1 MKRFLRYAPF
11 ALLAATA
18 IPALV
23 LNAARAEE
31 EPQGTG
37 LKQDAAWL
45 NEQQAAL
52 AALKAEDG
60 WSWMEGGLMWRR
72 VKGDGSGEHPTVRD
86 VVRLHYRGTLTDGTE
101 FDSSY
106 ASGRPAT
113 FPLRGLIPAWQMA
126 VPQMG
131 VGDTIELAVP
141 ADLGYGPRGGGPIP
155 GGATLF
161 FTIELLDIVGR

>member
-1 MKRFLRYAPF
+1 MKRFFSYIPF
-11 ALLAATA
+11 LLLGVTA

-23 LNAARAEE
+23 LTAARAQE

-37 LKQDAAWL
+37 LQQDAAWL
-45 NEQQAAL
+45 NKQQAAL

-60 WSWMEGGLMWRR
+60 WQWMEGGLMWRR
-72 VKGDGSGEHPTVRD
+72 VKGDGTGEHPTVRD
-86 VVRLHYRGTLTDGTE
+86 TVRIHYRGTLTDGTE

-126 VPQMG
+126 VPQAG
-131 VGDTIELAVP
+131 VGDTIEIAVP
-141 ADLGYGPRGGGPIP
+141 ADMGYGPRGAGPIP

-161 FTIELLDIVGR
+161 FTIELLGIVGR